1 MPRKSFPSSAE
12 KIESV
17 FQFWY
22 CIFIHFKPYA
32 LYGKH
37 PVGARI
43 ARPTQPS
50 GRPMAAPTGCDT
62 ILRCT
67 RRGRCPHRPVRAAA
81 WRPTGGSGSR
91 PYRRGTIL
99 RCTRRGRCPHRP
111 VRAAAWRPTGGSES
125 RPYRRGTILRCTRRG
140 RCPHR
145 PVRAAAWH
153 GRRHEGMPPYE
164 CGAIS
169 AAPCAQK
176 NARRHEAAGRGGFT
190 LTHPGRSRNRARCS

>member
-1 MPRKSFPSSAE
+1 MPRKSFPFSAE

-22 CIFIHFKPYA
+22 CIFIHFKPHA

-37 PVGARI
+37 LVGARI

-50 GRPMAAPTGCDT
+50 GRPMAAPTGCAT

-81 WRPTGGSGSR
+81 WHGRRHEGMP
-91 PYRRGTIL
+91 PYECG
-99 RCTRRGRCPHRP
+99 
-111 VRAAAWRPTGGSES
+111 A
-125 RPYRRGTILRCTRRG
+125 ILRCTRRG

>member
-1 MPRKSFPSSAE
+1 MKTLSRAIWILVYYIQFGVQNLFTLAKFLKSFSSLVRPQLAADGQGFFEKKSKNKISSRYNHKNRGIFPEVRHNSWDVIQKPGRIFMPRKSFPSSAE

-62 ILRCT
+62 ILRC
-67 RRGRCPHRPVRAAA
+67 
-81 WRPTGGSGSR
+81 
-91 PYRRGTIL
+91 IL
-99 RCTRRGRCPHRP
+99 
-111 VRAAAWRPTGGSES
+111 
-125 RPYRRGTILRCTRRG
+125 
-140 RCPHR
+140 
-145 PVRAAAWH
+145 
-153 GRRHEGMPPYE
+153 
-164 CGAIS
+164 
-169 AAPCAQK
+169 
-176 NARRHEAAGRGGFT
+176 
-190 LTHPGRSRNRARCS
+190 